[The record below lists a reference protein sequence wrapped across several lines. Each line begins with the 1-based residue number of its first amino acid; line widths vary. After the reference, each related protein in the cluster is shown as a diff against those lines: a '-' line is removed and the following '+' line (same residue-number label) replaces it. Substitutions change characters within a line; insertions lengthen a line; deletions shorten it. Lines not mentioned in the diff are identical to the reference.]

1 MHSEEL
7 KIVFKL
13 DSFSVE
19 LALQGIQSVLA
30 KHRAPFT
37 GFKLDGKPVN
47 LPEAL
52 AQLKRA
58 RKQTF
63 DLVGQGFEFVLGCVR
78 NFQLDFL
85 RIKSE
90 AEPTIAWNEW
100 AAQFI
105 GSPDFVMAWLADSDY
120 QHWQNAEDP
129 LEFTAVGKS
138 YAHLPMKSNG
148 LPHPLEQRIIDI
160 SCNPVRWF
168 LRTGYYEAVGAV
180 MWLGDRFWQL
190 TGADRTQMAS
200 ARWLRVSNPLPTVM
214 RLQAS
219 DLCFTTAE
227 GASGEL
233 QSKLRSLLFPDRSMS
248 REA

>member
-1 MHSEEL
+1 MRSEEL

-13 DSFSVE
+13 ESFSVE
-19 LALQGIQSVLA
+19 IALQGIQSVLA
-30 KHRAPFT
+30 KHKVPFT
-37 GFKLDGKPVN
+37 GFMLNGRPVN
-47 LPEAL
+47 LREAL
-52 AQLKRA
+52 VQLERSRKR
-58 RKQTF
+58 TF
-63 DLVGQGFEFVLGCVR
+63 DLVGQGFEFLLGCVR

-90 AEPTIAWNEW
+90 AEPKVAWNEW

-120 QHWQNAEDP
+120 QHWQNAEDT

-148 LPHPLEQRIIDI
+148 LPPPLNQQIIDI
-160 SCNPVRWF
+160 SCNPGRWS

-180 MWLGDRFWQL
+180 MWLGERFWQL
-190 TGADRTQMAS
+190 TSADRIQIAS
-200 ARWLRVSNPLPTVM
+200 SRWLRVSNPLPTVI

-233 QSKLRSLLFPDRSMS
+233 QSKLRLFLFPDRAIS
-248 REA
+248 R